1 MITIGRL
8 NNWCSKFRAGG
19 VVQKKSEGS
28 YQSWEWWK
36 EILWENK
43 KKRSSEFRT
52 VNYQHGD
59 NDVIK
64 VGSRKEFVK

>member
-1 MITIGRL
+1 MVERNIMG
-8 NNWCSKFRAGG
+8 K
-19 VVQKKSEGS
+19 QKE
-28 YQSWEWWK
+28 
-36 EILWENK
+36 K
-43 KKRSSEFRT
+43 KLSEFRT